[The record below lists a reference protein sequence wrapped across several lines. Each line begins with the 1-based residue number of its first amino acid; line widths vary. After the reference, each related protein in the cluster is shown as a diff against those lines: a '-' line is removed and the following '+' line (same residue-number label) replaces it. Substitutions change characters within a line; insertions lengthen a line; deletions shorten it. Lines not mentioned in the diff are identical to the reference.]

1 MARKAEIK
9 GFYYITHVE
18 NVPSILR
25 YGILSHGR
33 VRNLLGINPPV

>member
-33 VRNLLGINPPV
+33 IDSEKVPYTPV